1 MTTLE
6 IVLSFLLSQSSP
18 FGQQPFTVLPQ
29 GEQVIVEFPKQ
40 GVTLLFD
47 RDLEYEVI
55 EGKVRECQPEGK
67 DTDV

>member
-18 FGQQPFTVLPQ
+18 FGQQFFTVLPQ

-55 EGKVRECQPEGK
+55 EGKVIECQPDEKGE
-67 DTDV
+67 V